1 LVLGTTGDCSG
12 WANIDSCRRLR
23 ISGLTLVIAGG
34 LGVIATSILVGVRKD
49 ALKMA
54 AGDYTPEEV
63 TLRVK
68 RRTIGAGVSAGALA
82 AGFVLL
88 LVGLFFSD
96 CFVILADPGYVYP
109 TYCDVLP
116 AVGGT
121 LMVGGFVG
129 FVASTVLMNRVQG
142 RSIRR
147 SRKKP
152 RQHPWWMRGEHYR
165 KPRRVQWDLARSR
178 LVF

>member
-1 LVLGTTGDCSG
+1 MQNALREASKSPLG
-12 WANIDSCRRLR
+12 
-23 ISGLTLVIAGG
+23 
-34 LGVIATSILVGVRKD
+34 
-49 ALKMA
+49 
-54 AGDYTPEEV
+54 
-63 TLRVK
+63 
-68 RRTIGAGVSAGALA
+68 

-88 LVGLFFSD
+88 LVGLLSGD

-121 LMVGGFVG
+121 LVVGGLVG
-129 FVASTVLMNRVQG
+129 LVASSVLNIRVQG
-142 RSIRR
+142 QSIRR
-147 SRKKP
+147 SWKK
-152 RQHPWWMRGEHYR
+152 RWQQPWWKRGEHYR